1 MLTSRQQAATWFGE
15 MSGLRSTLARTAGI
29 GLDEPRGSPGS
40 PAVPA
45 GAAALEQ
52 RGTGLR
58 GAGDGSAELRRS
70 REGPRTG
77 SGLEVQ
83 NGHVGV
89 GQHLTTSLYLHSVL
103 LFVSNQTLNA
113 LCASLWWLLKVLVF
127 NSAVSVHLMVS

>member
-1 MLTSRQQAATWFGE
+1 MN
-15 MSGLRSTLARTAGI
+15 GLSSTLARTAGV
-29 GLDEPRGSPGS
+29 GLDEPGGSPGS

-45 GAAALEQ
+45 GAAALEH

-58 GAGDGSAELRRS
+58 GAGDGSTELGQPRK
-70 REGPRTG
+70 GPRRG

-89 GQHLTTSLYLHSVL
+89 GQHLTTSLYLQSVF

-127 NSAVSVHLMVS
+127 NSAISVHLMVS